1 MQNDFNKL
9 IELVKHQNNKIAI
22 ELFSNYNISEIS
34 YSTSFFDVY
43 SENNRLDLINLYNS
57 KWEFEKQRIGNQ
69 FVYGFEELIPSLMT
83 TKVNNICISIIHS
96 SYGTYV
102 LFTDFNKNIFIGILK
117 TKRTLE
123 EIRQKYNKHK
133 KKIEEQGEIPIYDY
147 SSNEIVFLN
156 GNLINKKADS

>member
-22 ELFSNYNISEIS
+22 ELFSNYKIGELS
-34 YSTSFFDVY
+34 YSTSFFEVH

-69 FVYGFEELIPSLMT
+69 FVYGLEELIPGLKT
-83 TKVNNICISIIHS
+83 TKVNNICISIINS
-96 SYGTYV
+96 SLGTYV
-102 LFTDFNKNIFIGILK
+102 LFTDFNKNMFIGILK

-156 GNLINKKADS
+156 GNLINKKADY